1 MTEVSASY
9 ADGRGVSIAK
19 TLSDTGFERTS
30 FVSSGWVR
38 GASLSSPVIV
48 YVRWLDDTIQL
59 AVDDL
64 SVLVAAI
71 HAVGRSPGRLVEV
84 PRDPS
89 GVAEASHDGT
99 SAPMATAEVAG
110 LPELHDVLS
119 AAFRATR
126 GSGLLEP
133 VRSFQIATAKLP
145 STTEAERL
153 VVQRIGQDL
162 FRRALFRKWNSRC
175 PITGVDIPDLLRA
188 SHIKRWSRCD
198 TDAERLDPD
207 NGLLLAV
214 QWDAAFDQGFVTF
227 DDAGQAVFASALNA
241 TQRERLGLA
250 FEARIPLTTAMR
262 GYLTWH
268 RTILFKDAANG
279 RGCV

>member
-1 MTEVSASY
+1 MTEAAASY
-9 ADGRGVSIAK
+9 ADGRNVSLAK

-30 FVSSGWVR
+30 FVSNGWVR
-38 GASLSSPVIV
+38 GASLSSHVIV

-59 AVDDL
+59 AVDDV

-71 HAVGRSPGRLVEV
+71 QAVAHSPIGLVDV

-89 GVAEASHDGT
+89 GVSEAAQDGT
-99 SAPMATAEVAG
+99 SAAIATAEIAG
-110 LPELHDVLS
+110 LPELHDALS
-119 AAFRATR
+119 AAFLATR
-126 GSGLLEP
+126 GLGLLDP
-133 VRSFQIATAKLP
+133 IRAFQTATAKLP

-153 VVQRIGQDL
+153 VVQRVGQDL

-175 PITGVDIPDLLRA
+175 PITGIDIPDLLRA

-198 TDAERLDPD
+198 TDAERLDPE

-227 DDAGQAVFASALNA
+227 DDAGQAVFASALDS
-241 TQRERLGLA
+241 TRRERLGMA
-250 FEARIPLTTAMR
+250 YEARIPVTDAMR
-262 GYLTWH
+262 RYLTWH
-268 RTILFKDAANG
+268 RTTLFKDGAIRGGAA
-279 RGCV
+279 

>member
-9 ADGRGVSIAK
+9 ADGRAVSLAK
-19 TLSDTGFERTS
+19 TLSDTGFECTS
-30 FVSSGWVR
+30 FVSNGWVR

-59 AVDDL
+59 AVDDV

-71 HAVGRSPGRLVEV
+71 HAVRRSPVRLVEV

-89 GVAEASHDGT
+89 GVAEAGQDGT
-99 SAPMATAEVAG
+99 SAAMATAEVAG
-110 LPELHDVLS
+110 LPGLHEALA

-133 VRSFQIATAKLP
+133 IRAFQIATAKLP

-162 FRRALFRKWNSRC
+162 FRRALIRKWHGRC
-175 PITGVDIPDLLRA
+175 PITGMDIPDLLRA

-198 TDAERLDPD
+198 TDAERLDPE

-214 QWDAAFDQGFVTF
+214 HWDAAFDQGFVTF
-227 DDAGQAVFASALNA
+227 DDAGQAVFASALDS
-241 TQRERLGLA
+241 TRRERLGLA
-250 FEARIPLTTAMR
+250 CEARIPVTHAMR
-262 GYLTWH
+262 RYLTWH
-268 RTILFKDAANG
+268 RTTLFKDEGISGGTA
-279 RGCV
+279 